1 VSNNESLG
9 IIYEQVY
16 NKLKKNPNVLG
27 VKRGKLY
34 AIICEILGESD
45 LQSRQQITQKICNE
59 VKVSPNNRLDD
70 DLKVIEELL
79 SEVFIERS
87 IPEIISTGVAI
98 VKNFTNP
105 STVSFNQ
112 NEDNMKLLVIVACI
126 LVGVYFC
133 IQYLDSNT
141 QKKNVSTRS
150 PNSSEKTPP
159 TPPTLPIPA
168 KLCLI
173 VPASSVSTFQ
183 IDSYLD
189 GKSLKMLINSASYFL
204 SKSPKQVENIET
216 KLDFSTESIPQDS
229 PKEVYIRVEIK
240 NGREMLDKETRYEI
254 KENVQDSEQYK
265 IEDIRCLW
273 TLSGLESFIRF

>member
-1 VSNNESLG
+1 MSNNESLG

-79 SEVFIERS
+79 SEVFIERP
-87 IPEIISTGVAI
+87 ITRIISTGVAI
-98 VKNFTNP
+98 VRNFINP

-159 TPPTLPIPA
+159 TPPTPPIPA

-204 SKSPKQVENIET
+204 SKSPEQVENIET